1 MLVKTRL
8 GQIAACRGS
17 LKNMKRYLR
26 LSFGQLSKTSPSILV
41 FSHLLPFQLASLDG
55 TAQVG

>member
-1 MLVKTRL
+1 MSWQLEEYETL
-8 GQIAACRGS
+8 SAPF
-17 LKNMKRYLR
+17 LR
-26 LSFGQLSKTSPSILV
+26 SVIENIPSILV